1 MEKIGLRLVAAFLIL
16 FLITLFIYPPLSI
29 LFIAMILFTLFFF
42 REPRRVV
49 GGGIVAPS
57 DGKIIHVDD
66 KRLEIFMGLF
76 DCHVSISPCDG
87 VVEKIERLRGGFIP
101 AFMEKKNARNI
112 IFIRNEDGL
121 FRVELVAGFLA
132 RRILCYVRS
141 GERISKGQKIG
152 MIVFGSKT
160 VLEIPEEYRFVRK
173 KGEKVKAGETVAVKK

>member
-1 MEKIGLRLVAAFLIL
+1 MEKIGLRLIVVFLIL
-16 FLITLFIYPPLSI
+16 FLIILFIYPLLSI
-29 LFIAMILFTLFFF
+29 LFITMILFTLFFF

-49 GGGIVAPS
+49 EDGIVAPS
-57 DGKIIHVDD
+57 DGKIIYVDD
-66 KRLEIFMGLF
+66 KRLEIFMGLL

-87 VVEKIERLRGGFIP
+87 VVERVEQLGGSFLP
-101 AFMEKKNARNI
+101 AFREKKNVRNI

-132 RRILCYVRS
+132 RRILCYVRT
-141 GERISKGQKIG
+141 GERIKKGQKIG

-160 VLEIPEEYRFVRK
+160 VLEIPEKYRFVRK